1 MRQRSVKFRMRS
13 ADHASM
19 SATAWKE
26 TRILICFAFAMLVL
40 ASVMVALTGGLS

>member
-1 MRQRSVKFRMRS
+1 MRHGLVKFRMRS

-26 TRILICFAFAMLVL
+26 TRILIGFALAMLVL
-40 ASVMVALTGGLS
+40 ASAMFALTGWWN

>member
-1 MRQRSVKFRMRS
+1 MRQLPVKFWTRS
-13 ADHASM
+13 ADQASM

-40 ASVMVALTGGLS
+40 ASVMVALTGW

>member
-1 MRQRSVKFRMRS
+1 MRQLPVKFRTRS

-40 ASVMVALTGGLS
+40 ASAMVALTGWWS